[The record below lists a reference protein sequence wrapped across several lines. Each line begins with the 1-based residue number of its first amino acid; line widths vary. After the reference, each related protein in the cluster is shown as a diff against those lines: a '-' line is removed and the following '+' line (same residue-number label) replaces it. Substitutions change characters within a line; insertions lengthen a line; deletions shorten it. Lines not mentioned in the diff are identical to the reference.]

1 MPVPPPPSAAVP
13 PTPLSASRAAAAR
26 EAGSDVPP
34 LAVLASLV
42 VKSGVALG
50 GLSERDRRHALAL
63 VWAGLPEG
71 RVLSEPQVN
80 QLLKE
85 QLDGAAAFLG
95 TDHVELRR
103 WLVDAGWLQRDGF
116 GREYRRVPLQ
126 ALPELLQP
134 LARQL
139 AGFEPESWCA
149 AQRATRLDARA
160 ARRRAWLE
168 KQQVGA

>member
-1 MPVPPPPSAAVP
+1 MPHAAATVESVP
-13 PTPLSASRAAAAR
+13 ASRPSPLFADLAA
-26 EAGSDVPP
+26 
-34 LAVLASLV
+34 LV
-42 VKSGVALG
+42 VKQGVAIG
-50 GLSERDRRHALAL
+50 GLAEAERRHALAL
-63 VWAGLPEG
+63 VWAGLPAAH
-71 RVLSEPQVN
+71 VLSEAQVN
-80 QLLKE
+80 VALKGQLA
-85 QLDGAAAFLG
+85 GAASFLG

-139 AGFEPESWCA
+139 EGFEPAGWCA

-160 ARRRAWLE
+160 ARRRAWLD